1 MSRLGSLSPAAL
13 RAMFSQDADDTLAV
27 LVTISGTGL
36 PTPIRIA
43 DNYTQRLSETDDE
56 VIYGLISRGNSFI
69 FIPFN
74 INLPT
79 EETESA
85 PRCQITINDVTRYII
100 PAIREASVTL
110 NVLIELVLT
119 NTPDVVEVAFEGF
132 LMSGINY
139 NANSVTAEL
148 VVDSLSVE
156 PFPAHAFTPSYFPGL
171 Y

>member
-36 PTPIRIA
+36 PAPLRIT
-43 DNYTQRLSETDDE
+43 DNYTQRLITTDDE
-56 VIYGLISRGNSFI
+56 VIYGMISRSNNYI
-69 FIPFN
+69 FIPFD

-100 PAIREASVTL
+100 PSIREASVTL
-110 NVLIELVLT
+110 DVLIELVLT
-119 NTPDVVEVAFEGF
+119 STPDVVEVAFDGF
-132 LMSGINY
+132 LMSGISY
-139 NANSVTAEL
+139 NANSVTADL
-148 VVDSLSVE
+148 IVDSLSAE
-156 PFPAHAFTPSYFPGL
+156 PFPQHTFTPSYFAGL
-171 Y
+171 F